1 MGDSNGAGVG
11 VSGRTVSFRIAEA
24 RRGDAASTGKPALAL
39 RAAAAMMMRRAAARL
54 RASGAAE
61 PEPDLTICSY
71 GDDSTSASAAFLA
84 DALCA
89 PASGDN
95 VRDGF
100 GVEAADDDRGGGG
113 GENTKFVTGSLA
125 EPGDERRFAGLAA
138 AMMRRAAATLSMA
151 GDARRPSSR
160 LWGVDGNGEG
170 GGFRGVNAPG
180 LDALASAEKTVF
192 SSAKLASFSKI
203 SARGGDAGGGMG
215 PPPASSAA
223 RSAAA
228 AASDSHPFRNAA
240 FGACVACVACV
251 APSNANVIVV
261 VAVVVS
267 FSRRLDS
274 SRSTRSSSRC
284 GSGVGSKARH
294 EGVATGGS

>member
-1 MGDSNGAGVG
+1 MGEMGDSNGAGLG
-11 VSGRTVSFRIAEA
+11 VPGRTISFRIAEA
-24 RRGDAASTGKPALAL
+24 LSDAASTGTPALAL

-61 PEPDLTICSY
+61 PEPD

-125 EPGDERRFAGLAA
+125 APGDETRFAGLAA
-138 AMMRRAAATLSMA
+138 AMMRRAAATLSIA

-180 LDALASAEKTVF
+180 LDALASAE
-192 SSAKLASFSKI
+192 
-203 SARGGDAGGGMG
+203 
-215 PPPASSAA
+215 
-223 RSAAA
+223 
-228 AASDSHPFRNAA
+228 
-240 FGACVACVACV
+240 
-251 APSNANVIVV
+251 
-261 VAVVVS
+261 
-267 FSRRLDS
+267 
-274 SRSTRSSSRC
+274 
-284 GSGVGSKARH
+284 
-294 EGVATGGS
+294 